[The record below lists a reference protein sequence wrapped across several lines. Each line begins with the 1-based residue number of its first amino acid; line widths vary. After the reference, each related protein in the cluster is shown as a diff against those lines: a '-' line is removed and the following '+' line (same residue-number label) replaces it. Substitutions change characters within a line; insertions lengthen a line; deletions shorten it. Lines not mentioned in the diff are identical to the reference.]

1 MDLGL
6 SIGEKPGVP
15 SPIDQA
21 ARELLQQ
28 AIDAGYTDCDF
39 GNMLELQAEASGMH
53 LQSENTEV
61 DDGLNLRSIHKG
73 KLVMSLFGLAAGV
86 LHL

>member
-1 MDLGL
+1 M
-6 SIGEKPGVP
+6 
-15 SPIDQA
+15 
-21 ARELLQQ
+21 LQQ

-39 GNMLELQAEASGMH
+39 GILLELQAEASGMH

-61 DDGLNLRSIHKG
+61 DDGLNLRSIYKG
-73 KLVMSLFGLAAGV
+73 KLVMSLIGLAAGI